1 MKKRLT
7 NNPNGRPKGTP
18 NKITGELRVR
28 ISEFLEKN
36 FETIETDFEK
46 LEPKER
52 AQLYVKL
59 IEYVIPKMRTFE
71 ETTLS
76 QLYAMTPEQREQRI
90 KELESILKN
99 E

>member
-1 MKKRLT
+1 MEKKKT

-18 NKITGELRVR
+18 NRVTTELRVK

-46 LEPKER
+46 LEPRER

-76 QLYAMTPEQREQRI
+76 QLYQMTPEQREKRI
-90 KELESILKN
+90 KELEKTLS

>member
-1 MKKRLT
+1 MEKKKT

-18 NKITGELRVR
+18 NKVTTELRVR

-46 LEPKER
+46 LEPRER
-52 AQLYVKL
+52 AQLYIKL

-76 QLYAMTPEQREQRI
+76 QLYQMTPEQREKRI
-90 KELESILKN
+90 KELEKTLS